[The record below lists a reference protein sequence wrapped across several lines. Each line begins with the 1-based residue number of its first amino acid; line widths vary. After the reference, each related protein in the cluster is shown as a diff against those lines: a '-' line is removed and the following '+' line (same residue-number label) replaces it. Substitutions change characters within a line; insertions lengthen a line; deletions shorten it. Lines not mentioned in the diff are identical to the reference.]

1 MTTRIAALT
10 ALVALAVVPTAS
22 AQLPQGDTEGVQKG
36 SSAVTGVPSAL
47 EGSVE
52 AGSRCRTVWAGRYRK
67 NALQIVVWRYRQE
80 IFFCYKPNRATGGG
94 RITYLSRTR
103 WGRTYLAVWTFR
115 GHIGNAT
122 SWNARW
128 SYRAFSQGHFEYCPG
143 VWLCV
148 ASREPWVRMTVY
160 GSGSWTWKTG

>member
-103 WGRTYLAVWTFR
+103 WERTSPSGRSEGTSATRRPGTPAGATAPSRKVTSSIALGCGCASLA
-115 GHIGNAT
+115 G
-122 SWNARW
+122 S
-128 SYRAFSQGHFEYCPG
+128 PG
-143 VWLCV
+143 
-148 ASREPWVRMTVY
+148 SE
-160 GSGSWTWKTG
+160 